1 MSPTKNKLNKKS
13 KMPFNI
19 NRKSILG
26 VLSLIYQ
33 EIIDSFLT
41 KTKIKKP
48 KELEVLELVKKKA
61 IKNNPNSILKII
73 DDYAYKSTFLMNIG
87 DQKGEILDKAIKDSR
102 ATNILE
108 LGVYLGYST
117 IRILNNMMDNSKLTS
132 IEANEKFAQIA
143 KEHIEISG
151 LSKNHILKIG
161 KSSDL
166 IPSLEEQ
173 YDFVFIDHWKDLYL
187 EDLKMLERKKL
198 IKNNAWIFA
207 DNVVLF
213 NLEDYLGYVRS
224 SPNYQSKFIST
235 KREYSKSHPDGIEI
249 SIFKDEI

>member
-1 MSPTKNKLNKKS
+1 MKTYSNANL
-13 KMPFNI
+13 I
-19 NRKSILG
+19 RKHQKG
-26 VLSLIYQ
+26 VLAIGNFDGIHLGHQKVIQ
-33 EIIDSFLT
+33 DA
-41 KTKIKKP
+41 
-48 KELEVLELVKKKA
+48 KKKA

-166 IPSLEEQ
+166 IPSLE
-173 YDFVFIDHWKDLYL
+173 
-187 EDLKMLERKKL
+187 
-198 IKNNAWIFA
+198 IF
-207 DNVVLF
+207 
-213 NLEDYLGYVRS
+213 
-224 SPNYQSKFIST
+224 FISA
-235 KREYSKSHPDGIEI
+235 RSFPEI
-249 SIFKDEI
+249 IS

>member
-61 IKNNPNSILKII
+61 IKNKPDSILKII

-117 IRILNNMMDNSKLTS
+117 IRILNNMTDNSKLTS

-187 EDLKMLERKKL
+187 KDLQLLEQFELLKQG
-198 IKNNAWIFA
+198 AWVFA

-213 NLEDYLGYVRS
+213 NLEDYLDYVRS
-224 SPNYQSKFIST
+224 SPDFKSEFIPT
-235 KREYSKSHPDGIEI
+235 MREYSKSHPDGVEI
-249 SIFKDEI
+249 SKYKL

>member
-26 VLSLIYQ
+26 VLSLVYQ

-48 KELEVLELVKKKA
+48 KEFEVLELVKKKA

-187 EDLKMLERKKL
+187 KDLQLLEQFGLLKQG
-198 IKNNAWIFA
+198 AWVFA

-213 NLEDYLGYVRS
+213 NLEDYLDYVRS
-224 SPNYQSKFIST
+224 SPDFKSEFIPT
-235 KREYSKSHPDGIEI
+235 MREYSKSHPDGVEI
-249 SIFKDEI
+249 SKYKL

>member
-26 VLSLIYQ
+26 VLSLVYQ

-87 DQKGEILDKAIKDSR
+87 DQKGEILDKAIKDSQ

-187 EDLKMLERKKL
+187 KDLQLLEQFGLLKQG
-198 IKNNAWIFA
+198 AWVFA

-213 NLEDYLGYVRS
+213 NLEDYLDYVRS
-224 SPNYQSKFIST
+224 SPDFKSEFIPT
-235 KREYSKSHPDGIEI
+235 MREYSKSHPDGVEI
-249 SIFKDEI
+249 SKYKL

>member
-26 VLSLIYQ
+26 VLSLVYQ

-102 ATNILE
+102 AINILE

-117 IRILNNMMDNSKLTS
+117 IRILNNMTDNSKLTS

-187 EDLKMLERKKL
+187 KDLQLLEQFGLLKQG
-198 IKNNAWIFA
+198 AWVFA

-213 NLEDYLGYVRS
+213 NLEDYLDYVRS
-224 SPNYQSKFIST
+224 SPDFKSEFIPT
-235 KREYSKSHPDGIEI
+235 MREYSKSHPDGVEI
-249 SIFKDEI
+249 SKYKL

>member
-26 VLSLIYQ
+26 VLSLVYQ

-187 EDLKMLERKKL
+187 KDLQLLEQFGLLKQG
-198 IKNNAWIFA
+198 AWVFA

-213 NLEDYLGYVRS
+213 NLEDYLDYVRT
-224 SPNYQSKFIST
+224 SPNYESKFIPT
-235 KREYSKSHPDGIEI
+235 LREYSISHPDGVEI
-249 SIFKDEI
+249 SRYKL

>member
-26 VLSLIYQ
+26 ILSLVYQ

-48 KELEVLELVKKKA
+48 KEFEVLELVKKKA

-187 EDLKMLERKKL
+187 KDLQLLEQFGLLKQG
-198 IKNNAWIFA
+198 AWVFA

-213 NLEDYLGYVRS
+213 NLEDYLDYVRS
-224 SPNYQSKFIST
+224 SPDFKSEFIPT
-235 KREYSKSHPDGIEI
+235 MREYSKSHPDGVEI
-249 SIFKDEI
+249 SKYKL

>member
-26 VLSLIYQ
+26 VLSLVYQ

-187 EDLKMLERKKL
+187 KDLQLLEQFGLLKQG
-198 IKNNAWIFA
+198 AWVFA

-213 NLEDYLGYVRS
+213 NLEDYLEYVRS
-224 SPNYQSKFIST
+224 SPDFKSEFIPT
-235 KREYSKSHPDGIEI
+235 MREYSKSHPDGVEI
-249 SIFKDEI
+249 SKYKL

>member
-26 VLSLIYQ
+26 VLSLVYQ

-187 EDLKMLERKKL
+187 KDLQLLEQFGLLKQG
-198 IKNNAWIFA
+198 AWVFA

-213 NLEDYLGYVRS
+213 NLEEYLDYVRS
-224 SPNYQSKFIST
+224 SPDFKSEFIPT
-235 KREYSKSHPDGIEI
+235 MREYSKSHPDGVEI
-249 SIFKDEI
+249 SKYKL

>member
-87 DQKGEILDKAIKDSR
+87 DQKGEILDKAIKDSQ
-102 ATNILE
+102 AINILE

-117 IRILNNMMDNSKLTS
+117 IRILNNMTDTSKLTS

-143 KEHIEISG
+143 REHIEISG

-187 EDLKMLERKKL
+187 KDLQLLEQFGLLKQG
-198 IKNNAWIFA
+198 AWVFA

-213 NLEDYLGYVRS
+213 NLEDYLDYVRS
-224 SPNYQSKFIST
+224 SLDFKSEFIPT
-235 KREYSKSHPDGIEI
+235 MREYSKSHPDGVEI
-249 SIFKDEI
+249 SKYKL

>member
-1 MSPTKNKLNKKS
+1 M
-13 KMPFNI
+13 
-19 NRKSILG
+19 G
-26 VLSLIYQ
+26 VLSLVYQ

-48 KELEVLELVKKKA
+48 KELEVLELLKKKA

-87 DQKGEILDKAIKDSR
+87 DQKGEILDKAIKDSQ
-102 ATNILE
+102 ATKILE

-117 IRILNNMMDNSKLTS
+117 IRILNNMTDNSKLTS
-132 IEANEKFAQIA
+132 IEANQKFAQIA

-187 EDLKMLERKKL
+187 KDLQLLEQFGLLKQG
-198 IKNNAWIFA
+198 AWVFA

-213 NLEDYLGYVRS
+213 NLEDYLEYVRS
-224 SPNYQSKFIST
+224 SPDFKSEFIPT
-235 KREYSKSHPDGIEI
+235 MREYSKSHPDGVEI
-249 SIFKDEI
+249 SKYKL

>member
-26 VLSLIYQ
+26 VLSLVYQ

-151 LSKNHILKIG
+151 LSKHHILKIG

-187 EDLKMLERKKL
+187 KDLQLLEQFGLLKQG
-198 IKNNAWIFA
+198 AWVFA

-213 NLEDYLGYVRS
+213 NLEDYLDYVRS
-224 SPNYQSKFIST
+224 SPDFKSEFIPT
-235 KREYSKSHPDGIEI
+235 MREYSKSHPDGVEI
-249 SIFKDEI
+249 SKYKL

>member
-26 VLSLIYQ
+26 VLSLVYQ

-117 IRILNNMMDNSKLTS
+117 IRILNNMTDNAKLTS

-187 EDLKMLERKKL
+187 KDLQLLEEFGLLKQG
-198 IKNNAWIFA
+198 AWVFA

-213 NLEDYLGYVRS
+213 NLEDYLDYVRS
-224 SPNYQSKFIST
+224 SPDFKSEFIPT
-235 KREYSKSHPDGIEI
+235 MREYSKSHPDGVEI
-249 SIFKDEI
+249 SKYKL

>member
-26 VLSLIYQ
+26 ILSLVYQ

-87 DQKGEILDKAIKDSR
+87 DQKGEILDKAIKDSQ

-187 EDLKMLERKKL
+187 KDLQLLEQFGLLKQG
-198 IKNNAWIFA
+198 AWVFA

-213 NLEDYLGYVRS
+213 NLEDYLDYVRS
-224 SPNYQSKFIST
+224 SPDFKSEFIPT
-235 KREYSKSHPDGIEI
+235 MREYSKSHPDGVEI
-249 SIFKDEI
+249 SKYKL

>member
-26 VLSLIYQ
+26 ILSLVYQ

-187 EDLKMLERKKL
+187 KDLQLLEQFGLLKQG
-198 IKNNAWIFA
+198 AWVFA

-213 NLEDYLGYVRS
+213 NLEDYLDYVRS
-224 SPNYQSKFIST
+224 SLDFKSEFIPT
-235 KREYSKSHPDGIEI
+235 MREYSKSHPDGVEI
-249 SIFKDEI
+249 SKYKL

>member
-87 DQKGEILDKAIKDSR
+87 DQKGEILDKAIKDSQ

-117 IRILNNMMDNSKLTS
+117 IRILNNMTDNSKLTS

-187 EDLKMLERKKL
+187 KDLQLLEQFGLLKQG
-198 IKNNAWIFA
+198 AWVFA

-213 NLEDYLGYVRS
+213 NLEDYLDYVRS
-224 SPNYQSKFIST
+224 SPDFKSEFIPT
-235 KREYSKSHPDGIEI
+235 MREYSKSHPDGVEI
-249 SIFKDEI
+249 SKYKL

>member
-1 MSPTKNKLNKKS
+1 M
-13 KMPFNI
+13 
-19 NRKSILG
+19 
-26 VLSLIYQ
+26 
-33 EIIDSFLT
+33 
-41 KTKIKKP
+41 
-48 KELEVLELVKKKA
+48 ELVKKKA

-102 ATNILE
+102 AANILE

-117 IRILNNMMDNSKLTS
+117 IRILNNMTDNSKLTS

-187 EDLKMLERKKL
+187 KDLQLLEQFGLLKQG
-198 IKNNAWIFA
+198 AWVFA

-213 NLEDYLGYVRS
+213 NLEDYLDYVRS
-224 SPNYQSKFIST
+224 SPDFKSEFIPT
-235 KREYSKSHPDGIEI
+235 MREYSKSHPDGVEI
-249 SIFKDEI
+249 SKYKL

>member
-26 VLSLIYQ
+26 VLSLVYQ

-117 IRILNNMMDNSKLTS
+117 IRILNNMTDNSKLTS

-151 LSKNHILKIG
+151 LSKNHILKIA

-187 EDLKMLERKKL
+187 KDLQLLEQFGLLKQG
-198 IKNNAWIFA
+198 AWVFA

-213 NLEDYLGYVRS
+213 NLEDYLDYVRS
-224 SPNYQSKFIST
+224 SPDFKSEFIPT
-235 KREYSKSHPDGIEI
+235 MREYSKSHPDGVEI
-249 SIFKDEI
+249 SKYKL

>member
-61 IKNNPNSILKII
+61 IKNNPYSILKII

-187 EDLKMLERKKL
+187 KDLQLLEQFGLLKQG
-198 IKNNAWIFA
+198 AWVFA

-213 NLEDYLGYVRS
+213 NLEDYLDYVRS
-224 SPNYQSKFIST
+224 SPDFKSEFIPT
-235 KREYSKSHPDGIEI
+235 MREYSKSHPDGVEI
-249 SIFKDEI
+249 SKYKL

>member
-1 MSPTKNKLNKKS
+1 MRPTNNKLNKKS

-187 EDLKMLERKKL
+187 KDLQLLEQFGLLKQG
-198 IKNNAWIFA
+198 AWVFA

-213 NLEDYLGYVRS
+213 NLEDYLDYVRS
-224 SPNYQSKFIST
+224 SLDFKSEFIPT
-235 KREYSKSHPDGIEI
+235 MREYSKSHPDGVEI
-249 SIFKDEI
+249 SKYKL

>member
-26 VLSLIYQ
+26 VLSLVYQ

-108 LGVYLGYST
+108 LGVYLCYST

-187 EDLKMLERKKL
+187 KDLQLLEQFGLLKQG
-198 IKNNAWIFA
+198 AWVFA

-213 NLEDYLGYVRS
+213 NLEDYLDYVRS
-224 SPNYQSKFIST
+224 SPDFKSEFIPT
-235 KREYSKSHPDGIEI
+235 MREYSKSHPDGVEI
-249 SIFKDEI
+249 SKYKL

>member
-26 VLSLIYQ
+26 VLSLVYQ

-132 IEANEKFAQIA
+132 IEANEKFDQIA

-187 EDLKMLERKKL
+187 KDLQLLEQFGLLKQG
-198 IKNNAWIFA
+198 AWVFA

-213 NLEDYLGYVRS
+213 NLEDYLDYVRS
-224 SPNYQSKFIST
+224 SPDFKSEFIPT
-235 KREYSKSHPDGIEI
+235 MREYSKSHPDGVEI
-249 SIFKDEI
+249 SKYKL

>member
-26 VLSLIYQ
+26 VLSLVYQ

-87 DQKGEILDKAIKDSR
+87 DQKGEILDKAIKDSQ

-117 IRILNNMMDNSKLTS
+117 IRILNNMTDNSKLTS

-187 EDLKMLERKKL
+187 KDLQLLEEFGLLKQG
-198 IKNNAWIFA
+198 AWVFA

-213 NLEDYLGYVRS
+213 NLEEYLDYVRS
-224 SPNYQSKFIST
+224 SPDFKSEFIPT
-235 KREYSKSHPDGIEI
+235 MREYSKSHPDGVEI
-249 SIFKDEI
+249 SKYKL

>member
-26 VLSLIYQ
+26 VLSLVYQ

-61 IKNNPNSILKII
+61 IKNNPNSVLKII

-187 EDLKMLERKKL
+187 KDLQLLEQFGLLKQG
-198 IKNNAWIFA
+198 AWVFA

-213 NLEDYLGYVRS
+213 NLEDYLDYVRS
-224 SPNYQSKFIST
+224 SPDFKSEFIPT
-235 KREYSKSHPDGIEI
+235 MREYSKSHPDGVEI
-249 SIFKDEI
+249 SKYKL

>member
-26 VLSLIYQ
+26 VLSLVYQ

-187 EDLKMLERKKL
+187 KDLQLLEEFGLLKQG
-198 IKNNAWIFA
+198 AWVFA

-213 NLEDYLGYVRS
+213 NLEDYLDYVRS
-224 SPNYQSKFIST
+224 SPDFKSEFIPT
-235 KREYSKSHPDGIEI
+235 MREYSKSHPDGVGI
-249 SIFKDEI
+249 SKYKL

>member
-26 VLSLIYQ
+26 ILSLVYQ

-161 KSSDL
+161 ISSDL
-166 IPSLEEQ
+166 IPSIEEQ

-187 EDLKMLERKKL
+187 KDLQLLEQFGLLKQG
-198 IKNNAWIFA
+198 AWVFA

-213 NLEDYLGYVRS
+213 NLEDYLDYVRS
-224 SPNYQSKFIST
+224 SLDFKSEFIPT
-235 KREYSKSHPDGIEI
+235 MREYSKSHPDGVEI
-249 SIFKDEI
+249 SKYKL

>member
-26 VLSLIYQ
+26 VLSLVYQ

-187 EDLKMLERKKL
+187 KDLQLLEQFGLLKQG
-198 IKNNAWIFA
+198 AWVFA

-213 NLEDYLGYVRS
+213 NLEDYLDYVRT
-224 SPNYQSKFIST
+224 SPDYKSKFIPT
-235 KREYSKSHPDGIEI
+235 LREYSKSHPDGVEI
-249 SIFKDEI
+249 SKYKL

>member
-26 VLSLIYQ
+26 VLSLVYQ

-61 IKNNPNSILKII
+61 VKNNPNSILKII

-187 EDLKMLERKKL
+187 KDLQLLEQFGLLKQG
-198 IKNNAWIFA
+198 AWVFA

-213 NLEDYLGYVRS
+213 NLEDYLDYVRS
-224 SPNYQSKFIST
+224 SPDFKSEFIPT
-235 KREYSKSHPDGIEI
+235 MREYSKSHPDGVEI
-249 SIFKDEI
+249 SKYKL

>member
-26 VLSLIYQ
+26 ILSLVYQ

-48 KELEVLELVKKKA
+48 KEFEVLELVKKKS

-187 EDLKMLERKKL
+187 KDLQLLEQFGLLKQG
-198 IKNNAWIFA
+198 AWVFA

-213 NLEDYLGYVRS
+213 NLEDYLDYVRS
-224 SPNYQSKFIST
+224 SPDFKSEFIPT
-235 KREYSKSHPDGIEI
+235 MREYSKSHPDGVEI
-249 SIFKDEI
+249 SKYKL

>member
-187 EDLKMLERKKL
+187 KDLQLLEQFGL
-198 IKNNAWIFA
+198 LEQGAWVFA

-213 NLEDYLGYVRS
+213 NLEDYLDYVRS
-224 SPNYQSKFIST
+224 SLDFKSEFIPT
-235 KREYSKSHPDGIEI
+235 MREYSKSHPDGVEI
-249 SIFKDEI
+249 SKYKL